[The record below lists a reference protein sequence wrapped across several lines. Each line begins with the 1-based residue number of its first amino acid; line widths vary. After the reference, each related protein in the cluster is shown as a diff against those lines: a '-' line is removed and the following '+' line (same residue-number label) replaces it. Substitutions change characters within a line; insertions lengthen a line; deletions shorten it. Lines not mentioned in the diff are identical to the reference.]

1 MSYEEVRERF
11 NRYAVDYDDFVPRV
25 VPKYDEQHEAILAV
39 IPFEPTRPL
48 KALDLGVGTGIL
60 SHLILE
66 AFPEAEVVAVDLAD
80 NMLEA
85 CRKNLSRFEGRLTLK
100 KANFVS
106 DDLGGGYDLAVSGLA
121 VHHLTDEEKRRL
133 FARVLSGL
141 SPGGVFIVRDIV
153 LGATPHLTELYRAG
167 WKSYMR
173 SQGEDDEVWLARHLK
188 EDRPASVE
196 SQTAWLEEAGF
207 TDVACHWRYLNFAVF
222 GGRKPA

>member
-1 MSYEEVRERF
+1 MSFEQVRERF

-25 VPKYDEQHEAILAV
+25 VPKYHEQHEAILAV
-39 IPFEPTRPL
+39 IPFEPTKRL
-48 KALDLGVGTGIL
+48 KALDLGAGTGVL

-66 AFPEAEVVAVDLAD
+66 AFGEAEVVAVDLAD

-106 DDLGGGYDLAVSGLA
+106 DDLEGGYDLAVSGLA
-121 VHHLTDEEKRRL
+121 VHHLTDDEKRRL
-133 FARVLSGL
+133 FARVLESL
-141 SPGGVFIVRDIV
+141 SPGGVFIVRDVV
-153 LGATPHLTELYRAG
+153 LGATPHLTELYRGG
-167 WKSYMR
+167 WKSFMR
-173 SQGEDDEVWLARHLK
+173 STGEDDEVWLARHLK
-188 EDRPASVE
+188 EDKPASVE
-196 SQTAWLEEAGF
+196 SQTAWLSEAGF